1 MKKVYTVSIIGI
13 GSRGA
18 ESYGTIM
25 MAHSEM
31 YKIVSICDIS
41 KEKVEKYQKL
51 FNIDKN
57 NCFIDE
63 FEFFKERRSDC
74 LVLATMDD
82 DHVRQ
87 CIRAFEL
94 GYDVLLEKP
103 ISPKIEELYAL
114 LEAQKKK
121 NNKALVCHV
130 LRYAPL
136 FTKVKELLDEKV
148 CGDLVMV
155 DSIEQVCFWHQAHSF
170 VRGNWRNSNETSPMI
185 LQKCCH
191 DFDLLQYY
199 VSSKC
204 DTISSIGS
212 LRYFKKENQPE
223 GASNRC
229 TTCMYKD
236 TCSYSAKK
244 FYIDEWK
251 KCGSVE
257 NGWPYNAITTKL
269 PLTEESLYEAIEK
282 GPYGRCVFD
291 CDNNVV
297 DNQIVMMK
305 FENGIN
311 ANLRMTAFTPGGG
324 RIMKFY
330 CTNGLIELLDAE
342 EKIIVTKFYEEPKVI
357 DIKLILDEGGHNH
370 GGGDVG
376 IINSFYR
383 LLCGEKMNGTSLENS
398 VESHLMA
405 LKAEE
410 SRLENGKLMK
420 VHSTL

>member
-1 MKKVYTVSIIGI
+1 MKKVFTVSILGA

-18 ESYGTIM
+18 EAYGRIM
-25 MAHSEM
+25 MSQEDR

-41 KEKVEKYQKL
+41 CEKVDKYQKL
-51 FNIDKN
+51 FNLDKN
-57 NCFIDE
+57 NCFTDE
-63 FEFFKERRSDC
+63 NEFFKERRSDC
-74 LVLATMDD
+74 LVLATMDE

-87 CIRAFEL
+87 CIKAFEL

-103 ISPKIEELYAL
+103 ISPIIDELYAL
-114 LEAQKKK
+114 LEAQKKH

-136 FTKVKELLDEKV
+136 FTKVKELLDKKV
-148 CGDLVMV
+148 CGELVMI

-170 VRGNWRNSNETSPMI
+170 VRGNWRNSDETSPMI

-191 DFDLLQYY
+191 DLDLLQYY
-199 VSSKC
+199 ANSKC

-223 GASNRC
+223 GASDRC
-229 TTCMYKD
+229 TKCKYVD
-236 TCSYSAKK
+236 TCTYSAKR
-244 FYIDEWK
+244 FYIGEWK
-251 KCGSVE
+251 KIGSVE
-257 NGWPYNAITTKL
+257 NGWPYNVITTKL
-269 PLTEESLYEAIEK
+269 PLTEENLYEAIDK
-282 GPYGRCVFD
+282 GPYGRCVFA

-297 DNQIVMMK
+297 DNQIVMMR

-330 CTNGLIELLDAE
+330 CTNGEIDLLDAD
-342 EKIIVTKFYEEPKVI
+342 EKIVVTKFYEEPETI
-357 DIKLILDEGGHNH
+357 DINLLLDEGGHNH
-370 GGGDVG
+370 GGGDAG
-376 IINSFYR
+376 IIDSFYK
-383 LLCGEKMNGTSLENS
+383 LLCGEKMVGTSLENS

-405 LKAEE
+405 LKAEK
-410 SRLENGKLMK
+410 SRLENGKLLK
-420 VHSTL
+420 VHE